1 MFLQI
6 ESKGPVQIW
15 TIRRPDRGNGL
26 GTTLANELW
35 AACQALTCASAAS
48 DSGAMGALVL
58 TAELAGKPEAPVWVA
73 GGDLKELAS
82 IGAPGQGGD
91 YALTMG
97 KVCHFFS
104 TAPLAVVAAV
114 TGRAIGGGAEL
125 AMAADIRI
133 GTPQTTFEFRQFN
146 MGLCTGYGSAAR
158 LVGLIGKAKAQECM
172 YLQRVLDGA
181 TCRTM
186 GLLHEVAESGEWALE
201 QAKAIAA
208 TLGGDQ
214 LLAFRAQKAMFA
226 DASRCGLIFPQ
237 DEIDTFAA
245 IWGNPA
251 HQKAL
256 KAFGESRARSSS
268 AT

>member
-6 ESKGPVQIW
+6 ESNGPVQIW
-15 TIRRPDRGNGL
+15 TIRRPNRGNGL

-35 AACQALTCASAAS
+35 AACQALTHPSATSAHE
-48 DSGAMGALVL
+48 AIGALVL
-58 TAELAGKPEAPVWVA
+58 AAELAGKPEAPVWVA
-73 GGDLKELAS
+73 GGDLKELGS

-97 KVCHFFS
+97 KVCHFLS
-104 TAPLAVVAAV
+104 TAPLAVIAAV

-133 GTPQTTFEFRQFN
+133 GTFQATFEFRQFN
-146 MGLCTGYGSAAR
+146 MGLSTGYGSAAR

-172 YLQRVLDGA
+172 YLQQVLDGA
-181 TCRTM
+181 TCRTL
-186 GLLHEVAESGEWALE
+186 GLLHDLAATSEKALE

-208 TLGGDQ
+208 TLTGDQ
-214 LLAFRAQKAMFA
+214 SAAFRAQKVMFA
-226 DASRCGLIFPQ
+226 DAPGRGRNFPQ
-237 DEIDTFAA
+237 GEIDTFAA

-256 KAFGESRARSSS
+256 KSFGDSRAPSSS
-268 AT
+268 AK